1 MNGFFAELGRRNV
14 VRMGAL
20 YAVGGW
26 LTLQVADVLF
36 GALSLPEWSL
46 RMVLGMLIL
55 GFPVV
60 LIFAW
65 VYEMT
70 PEGLKRESDVDRS
83 ASVTPYTAKK
93 LNGAIISV
101 LAVALVFS
109 VGERYLGDH
118 DTPDSSG
125 QIADASSAVSELDET
140 SQISSVSSFAEQEAP
155 SIAVLPFVNMSDSK
169 DTEYFSD
176 GLSEELLNVLAQ
188 VPGLRVA
195 ARTSSFQFKG
205 KTGDVADIAKQLR
218 VSTVLEGSVR
228 RSGDRVRI
236 TAQLIKA
243 SDGYHLWSSTFDRQ
257 LLDVFAIQDEIAKK
271 VVESL
276 RITLLGEQEQALT
289 AGRTKDFEAYNQYL
303 MARQLQ
309 AQGSYGSLA
318 RAVELYQQVLARDP
332 DYRDAQAALVETYL
346 DQAWTGQISNAEL
359 QVRAR
364 PVLAQVLRL
373 DSERGIQRGDVLEF
387 ESMLQIVELA
397 SDVRPRS
404 EWIRA
409 EESIKAEMQRAI
421 SLSPNN
427 VKVLLRLANLDIRAG
442 ELDVAKSLLGKARQ
456 LDPLS
461 LDVAYGYVRLYRE
474 TMEFDKAVEETR
486 RMQEI
491 SPGSPVGYW
500 REAQIQGQRGDFYS
514 AIRATEKS
522 WQLDPD
528 DYEIP
533 TSLSSFYLDMGD
545 VERAIPWVETA
556 MAMAPEA
563 PTTFI
568 ARLELATAQGDQA
581 LAIALSREF
590 MDKSL
595 ENRLGS
601 EFIVG
606 ATLAWDAYRREDYP
620 SALDWLRKID
630 DASFMDPVI
639 YQEPGQLG
647 FALHFTLPALRRA
660 GDNARV
666 QGVLKAASDL
676 MSRYEFKTPRDEWQR
691 GRLNSLIKWQSGGGD
706 AALEGYVRAM
716 EENPPGDDWWIFRL
730 QNPFMED
737 LVKAPPVAEHLARIE
752 ARTRA
757 MGERLRKEDGYVS
770 PTVKASP

>member
-1 MNGFFAELGRRNV
+1 MNGFFGELGRRNV

-83 ASVTPYTAKK
+83 TSVTPYTAKK

-109 VGERYLGDH
+109 VAHRYWSEDSPVESTTASLG
-118 DTPDSSG
+118 TVQTVP
-125 QIADASSAVSELDET
+125 V
-140 SQISSVSSFAEQEAP
+140 SSVSSFAEEEVP

-271 VVESL
+271 VVEAL
-276 RITLLGEQEQALT
+276 RITLLGDTEQELT
-289 AGRTKDFEAYNQYL
+289 AGRTQDFEAYNQYL

-309 AQGSYGSLA
+309 AQQSYGSLA

-346 DQAWTGQISNAEL
+346 YQAGTGQISNAEL
-359 QVRAR
+359 QSKAV

-373 DSERGIQRGDVLEF
+373 DSERGIRRGDVLDY
-387 ESMLQIVELA
+387 QVELTMNQA
-397 SDVRPRS
+397 FSNVDSRRDRDERVRRLES
-404 EWIRA
+404 EL
-409 EESIKAEMQRAI
+409 EQAI
-421 SLSPNN
+421 VLSPNN
-427 VKVLLRLANLDIRAG
+427 VRALMRLSGFRRFAGDMQGATKLLER
-442 ELDVAKSLLGKARQ
+442 ARQ
-456 LDPLS
+456 LDPLA
-461 LDVAYGYVRLYRE
+461 LDVSRAFVNLYMDSRE
-474 TMEFDKAVEETR
+474 YDKALAEAR
-486 RMQEI
+486 RMQEL
-491 SPGSPVGYW
+491 SPGAPTAYW
-500 REAQIQGQRGDFYS
+500 SEARIEQERGDFYR
-514 AIRATEKS
+514 AMRATEKAR
-522 WQLDPD
+522 QIDPD
-528 DYEIP
+528 DHEFPSALAWI
-533 TSLSSFYLDMGD
+533 YLAMGD
-545 VERAIPWVETA
+545 SERAAPLVEEA
-556 MAMAPEA
+556 IAMAPEA
-563 PTTFI
+563 PSTYVSRMRLAM
-568 ARLELATAQGDQA
+568 AREQQVEA
-581 LAIALSREF
+581 LAIAREVL
-590 MDKSL
+590 DKGI
-595 ENRLGS
+595 ENRS
-601 EFIVG
+601 G
-606 ATLAWDAYRREDYP
+606 AQFWAGYLVAADAWRRKDSP
-620 SALDWLRKID
+620 AMLDWFRTVNPT
-630 DASFMDPVI
+630 SFRETITYEQMREVYI
-639 YQEPGQLG
+639 
-647 FALHFTLPALRRA
+647 ALHWTLPSLQRA
-660 GDNARV
+660 GENARATA
-666 QGVLKAASDL
+666 VLEAARQFVAGYKFQPYQHWD
-676 MSRYEFKTPRDEWQR
+676 QV
-691 GRLNSLIKWQSGGGD
+691 RLESLLRWNDGGGD
-706 AALEGYVRAM
+706 AALAGYAQAMQAEPLDEG
-716 EENPPGDDWWIFRL
+716 WWRVL
-730 QNPFMED
+730 QNPFMHEF
-737 LVKAPPVAEHLARIE
+737 VVAAPIAAELQRVGE
-752 ARTRA
+752 RTRA
-757 MGERLRKEDGYVS
+757 MGERLRQEDGYVS
-770 PTVKASP
+770 ASAEAARK

>member
-70 PEGLKRESDVDRS
+70 PEGLKRESQVDRS

-93 LNGAIISV
+93 LNGAIISI
-101 LAVALVFS
+101 LAVALLFS
-109 VGERYLGDH
+109 IGERYLGNH
-118 DTPDSSG
+118 DAPATAG
-125 QIADASSAVSELDET
+125 MVAET
-140 SQISSVSSFAEQEAP
+140 SGAMSGPDVNSQVSSVSSFADDEVP

-271 VVESL
+271 VVEAL
-276 RITLLGEQEQALT
+276 RITLLGDTEQELT
-289 AGRTKDFEAYNQYL
+289 AGRTQDFEAYNQYL

-309 AQGSYGSLA
+309 AQQSYGSLA

-346 DQAWTGQISNAEL
+346 YQAGTGQISNAEL
-359 QVRAR
+359 QSKAV

-373 DSERGIQRGDVLEF
+373 DSERGIRRGDVLDY
-387 ESMLQIVELA
+387 QVELA
-397 SDVRPRS
+397 MNQAFSNVDSRRDRDERVRRLES
-404 EWIRA
+404 EL
-409 EESIKAEMQRAI
+409 EQAI
-421 SLSPNN
+421 VLSPNN
-427 VKVLLRLANLDIRAG
+427 VRALMRLSGFRRFAGDMQGATKLLER
-442 ELDVAKSLLGKARQ
+442 ARQ
-456 LDPLS
+456 LDPLA
-461 LDVAYGYVRLYRE
+461 LDVSRAFVNLYMDSRE
-474 TMEFDKAVEETR
+474 YDKAL
-486 RMQEI
+486 
-491 SPGSPVGYW
+491 
-500 REAQIQGQRGDFYS
+500 A
-514 AIRATEKS
+514 
-522 WQLDPD
+522 
-528 DYEIP
+528 
-533 TSLSSFYLDMGD
+533 
-545 VERAIPWVETA
+545 
-556 MAMAPEA
+556 EA
-563 PTTFI
+563 PDWVIDFGPGAGVAGGNVVHAGTPKTLERCRDSLTTM
-568 ARLELATAQGDQA
+568 R
-581 LAIALSREF
+581 
-590 MDKSL
+590 
-595 ENRLGS
+595 
-601 EFIVG
+601 
-606 ATLAWDAYRREDYP
+606 W
-620 SALDWLRKID
+620 
-630 DASFMDPVI
+630 
-639 YQEPGQLG
+639 
-647 FALHFTLPALRRA
+647 
-660 GDNARV
+660 RV
-666 QGVLKAASDL
+666 
-676 MSRYEFKTPRDEWQR
+676 
-691 GRLNSLIKWQSGGGD
+691 
-706 AALEGYVRAM
+706 
-716 EENPPGDDWWIFRL
+716 
-730 QNPFMED
+730 
-737 LVKAPPVAEHLARIE
+737 
-752 ARTRA
+752 
-757 MGERLRKEDGYVS
+757 
-770 PTVKASP
+770 

>member
-1 MNGFFAELGRRNV
+1 MNGFFGELGRRNV

-109 VGERYLGDH
+109 VAHRYWSEDSPVESTTASLG
-118 DTPDSSG
+118 TVQTVP
-125 QIADASSAVSELDET
+125 V
-140 SQISSVSSFAEQEAP
+140 SSVSSFAEEEVP

-271 VVESL
+271 VVEAL
-276 RITLLGEQEQALT
+276 RITLLGDTEQELT
-289 AGRTKDFEAYNQYL
+289 AGRTQDFEAYNQYL

-309 AQGSYGSLA
+309 AQQSYGSLA

-346 DQAWTGQISNAEL
+346 YQAGTGQISNAEL
-359 QVRAR
+359 QSKAV

-373 DSERGIQRGDVLEF
+373 DSERGIRRGDVLDY
-387 ESMLQIVELA
+387 QVELTMNQA
-397 SDVRPRS
+397 FSNVDSRRDRDERVRRLES
-404 EWIRA
+404 EL
-409 EESIKAEMQRAI
+409 EQAI
-421 SLSPNN
+421 VLSPNN
-427 VKVLLRLANLDIRAG
+427 VRALMRLSGFRRFAGDMQGATKLLER
-442 ELDVAKSLLGKARQ
+442 ARQ
-456 LDPLS
+456 LDPLA
-461 LDVAYGYVRLYRE
+461 LDVSRAFVNLYMDSRE
-474 TMEFDKAVEETR
+474 YDKALAEAR
-486 RMQEI
+486 RMQEL
-491 SPGSPVGYW
+491 SPGAPTAYW
-500 REAQIQGQRGDFYS
+500 SEARIEQERGDFYR
-514 AIRATEKS
+514 AMRATEKAR
-522 WQLDPD
+522 QIDPD
-528 DYEIP
+528 DHEFPSALAWI
-533 TSLSSFYLDMGD
+533 YLAMGD
-545 VERAIPWVETA
+545 SERAAPLVEEA
-556 MAMAPEA
+556 IAMAPEA
-563 PTTFI
+563 PSTYVSRMRLAM
-568 ARLELATAQGDQA
+568 AREQQVEA
-581 LAIALSREF
+581 LAIAREVL
-590 MDKSL
+590 DKGI
-595 ENRLGS
+595 ENRS
-601 EFIVG
+601 G
-606 ATLAWDAYRREDYP
+606 AQFWAGYLVAADAWRRKDSP
-620 SALDWLRKID
+620 AMLDWFRTVNPT
-630 DASFMDPVI
+630 SFRETITYEQMREVYI
-639 YQEPGQLG
+639 
-647 FALHFTLPALRRA
+647 ALHWTLPSLQRA
-660 GDNARV
+660 GENARATA
-666 QGVLKAASDL
+666 VLEAARQFVAGYKFQPYQHWD
-676 MSRYEFKTPRDEWQR
+676 QV
-691 GRLNSLIKWQSGGGD
+691 RLESLLRWNDGGGD
-706 AALEGYVRAM
+706 AALAGYAQAMQAEPLDEG
-716 EENPPGDDWWIFRL
+716 WWRVL
-730 QNPFMED
+730 QNPFMHEF
-737 LVKAPPVAEHLARIE
+737 VVAAPIAAELQRVGE
-752 ARTRA
+752 RTRA
-757 MGERLRKEDGYVS
+757 MGERLRQEDGYVS
-770 PTVKASP
+770 PSVKASP

>member
-1 MNGFFAELGRRNV
+1 MNGFFGELGRRNV

-46 RMVLGMLIL
+46 RLVLGMLII

-70 PEGLKRESDVDRS
+70 PEGLKRESEVDRS
-83 ASVTPYTAKK
+83 QSVTPYTAKK
-93 LNGAIISV
+93 LNGAIITV
-101 LAVALVFS
+101 LAIALVFTVAHGYLSKEAPVDSAPGS
-109 VGERYLGDH
+109 VLS
-118 DTPDSSG
+118 T
-125 QIADASSAVSELDET
+125 
-140 SQISSVSSFAEQEAP
+140 VSSLADQETP
-155 SIAVLPFVNMSDSK
+155 SIAVLPFVNMSGDEEN
-169 DTEYFSD
+169 EYFSD

-218 VSTVLEGSVR
+218 VGTVLEGSVR

-309 AQGSYGSLA
+309 AQQSYGSLA
-318 RAVELYQQVLARDP
+318 KAVELYQQVLARDP

-359 QVRAR
+359 QARAR
-364 PVLAQVLRL
+364 PVLAQVHRL
-373 DSERGIQRGDVLEF
+373 DRERGIQRGDVLEF
-387 ESMLQIVELA
+387 ESWLQIADSA
-397 SDVRPRS
+397 SRVNS
-404 EWIRA
+404 VSHWIA
-409 EESIKAEMQRAI
+409 VEESILANMQQAI

-427 VKVLLRLANLDIRAG
+427 VRVLLRLARLNVRQGDLKAARP
-442 ELDVAKSLLGKARQ
+442 LLGKAQQ

-461 LDVAYGYVRLYRE
+461 LDVAYGYVQLYQAALE
-474 TMEFDKAVEETR
+474 WDKAVAETR

-500 REAQIQGQRGDFYS
+500 REAQVQGRRGDFY
-514 AIRATEKS
+514 AALRATERS
-522 WQLDPD
+522 RQLDPD
-528 DYEIP
+528 DFEIP
-533 TSLSSFYLDMGD
+533 QSLASFYLDMGD
-545 VERAIPWVETA
+545 VERAAIWVDTA

-563 PTTFI
+563 PTTYT
-568 ARLELATAQGDQA
+568 ARIELALAQGDQSRA
-581 LAIALSREF
+581 TILSREF
-590 MDKSL
+590 LDKKL
-595 ENRLGS
+595 ENRLGAQFLAH
-601 EFIVG
+601 EM
-606 ATLAWDAYRREDYP
+606 LAWDAYRREDYP
-620 SALDWLRKID
+620 AVLDWIRTLD
-630 DASFMDPVI
+630 ETSFADPI
-639 YQEPGQLG
+639 SYQELEQVDL
-647 FALHFTLPALRRA
+647 ALHLTVSVLRRA
-660 GDNARV
+660 GENTRV
-666 QGVLKAASDL
+666 QGILDAARDF
-676 MSRYEFKTPRDEWQR
+676 MSRYEYKTPRDEWAR
-691 GRLNSLIKWQSGGGD
+691 TSLESLIAWHSGGGD
-706 AALEGYVRAM
+706 QALAGYARDLAA
-716 EENPPGDDWWIFRL
+716 NPPGAGWWIFV
-730 QNPFMED
+730 QHDPFLTD
-737 LVKAPPVAEHLARIE
+737 LVSAPPVAAELAKNA

-757 MGERLRKEDGYVS
+757 MAQRLREEDGYVS
-770 PTVKASP
+770 PDTQASR

>member
-1 MNGFFAELGRRNV
+1 MNGFFGELGRRNV

-83 ASVTPYTAKK
+83 SSVTPYTAKK

-140 SQISSVSSFAEQEAP
+140 SKISSVSSFAEQEAP

-205 KTGDVADIAKQLR
+205 KTGDVAEIAKQLR

-271 VVESL
+271 VVEAL
-276 RITLLGEQEQALT
+276 RITLLGEQQQALT

-318 RAVELYQQVLARDP
+318 RAVDLYQQVLARDP

-359 QVRAR
+359 QARAR

-397 SDVRPRS
+397 SGVRSRS

-409 EESIKAEMQRAI
+409 EESIKADMQRAI
-421 SLSPNN
+421 ALSPNN
-427 VKVLLRLANLDIRAG
+427 VKVLLRLANLDVRAG
-442 ELDVAKSLLGKARQ
+442 ELDATRSLLGKARQ

-474 TMEFDKAVEETR
+474 TMEWDKAVEETR

-514 AIRATEKS
+514 AMRATEKS

-528 DYEIP
+528 DYEMP

-545 VERAIPWVETA
+545 VERATPWVETA

-581 LAIALSREF
+581 LAVALSREF
-590 MDKSL
+590 LDKSL

-606 ATLAWDAYRREDYP
+606 ATLAWDAFRREDYP

-630 DASFMDPVI
+630 DASFKDPVI

-666 QGVLKAASDL
+666 QEILKAASDL
-676 MSRYEFKTPRDEWQR
+676 MSRHEFKTPQDEWQR
-691 GRLNSLIKWQSGGGD
+691 GRLNSLLKWQSGGGD
-706 AALEGYVRAM
+706 AVLEGYVRAM
-716 EENPPGDDWWIFRL
+716 EENPPGDDWWIFLL
-730 QNPFMED
+730 QNPFNED
-737 LVKAPPVAEHLARIE
+737 LVKAPPVAEQLARIE

-757 MGERLRKEDGYVS
+757 MGTRLRKEDGYVS
-770 PTVKASP
+770 PSVKASP